1 MQVNNIDNKF
11 NQSNVSNKYK
21 ENKIKT
27 GVMLSSAA
35 GVGVALAHVAK
46 RQGFSLSPPKIMH
59 TPVKDWA
66 IFGLYNKNK
75 PERKILNLDNPLDII
90 EIASASVV
98 GGLAGGAVFDDKK
111 HLKAKLKESVNQLLG
126 NVLVPIACVGA
137 ASEFYK
143 KHKATIV
150 NFMPQL
156 TENGKV
162 SKFINKVLRSIPGS
176 VSTVAS
182 LALGI
187 FAGNRVSNV
196 LNEKIFHKKVK
207 RDIKTSDF
215 APHVD
220 DLGMAISMMS
230 EKSPFSSFV
239 QRIVPLFLCVPG
251 IEVGTHREE

>member
-1 MQVNNIDNKF
+1 MQVNKIGNNID
-11 NQSNVSNKYK
+11 QTYVSEKKRDRN
-21 ENKIKT
+21 IKN
-27 GVMLSSAA
+27 GVMLTSAL
-35 GVGVALAHVAK
+35 GVGTALAHVAK
-46 RQGFSLSPPKIMH
+46 RQGFSLSPSKIMH

-75 PERKILNLDNPLDII
+75 PDRKVLNLDNPLDII
-90 EIASASVV
+90 EIASASVI
-98 GGLAGGAVFDDKK
+98 GGLAGGAIFDDRK
-111 HLKAKLKESVNQLLG
+111 HLKAKLKESVNQFLG

-137 ASEFYK
+137 ASKLYN
-143 KHKATIV
+143 KHKESIV

-156 TENGKV
+156 AEKGKV
-162 SKFINKVLRSIPGS
+162 SKFFNKVFRAIPGS
-176 VSTVAS
+176 IATIAS
-182 LALGI
+182 LGVGI

-207 RDIKTSDF
+207 REIKTSDF

-239 QRIVPLFLCVPG
+239 QRVVPLFLCVPG